1 MSVEAVDKMLAMI
14 EHLIQ
19 ELDDAVDFMGTFEG
33 YEDDDAIERRERK
46 VQLVED
52 AGKIV
57 FEWKQKYSNKME

>member
-1 MSVEAVDKMLAMI
+1 MSVEAVDKMLAMM

-57 FEWKQKYSNKME
+57 FEWKQKYSNKMG